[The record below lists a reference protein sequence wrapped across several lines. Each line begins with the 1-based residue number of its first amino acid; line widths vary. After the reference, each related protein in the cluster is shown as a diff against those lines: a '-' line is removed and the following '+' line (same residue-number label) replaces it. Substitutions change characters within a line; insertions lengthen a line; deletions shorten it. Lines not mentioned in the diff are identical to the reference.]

1 MNFYSIFTIFI
12 AKFGQFIAEN
22 MANGDSTL
30 LLVEELFSGPWR
42 DVMDAVFYF
51 GAVYGAYKM
60 AQVIVTAV
68 KGFRTYFIPLG
79 RAVNNLERYGQWAG
93 RLCNC

>member
-1 MNFYSIFTIFI
+1 MLNSNDFGNFY
-12 AKFGQFIAEN
+12 AEK

-42 DVMDAVFYF
+42 DLMDAVFYL
-51 GAVYGAYKM
+51 GAVYGAYKVT
-60 AQVIVTAV
+60 QVIAAAM

-79 RAVNNLERYGQWAG
+79 RAVNSDLERYGQWAG
-93 RLCNC
+93 SL